1 MTITEAL
8 QDWRELAIAAA
19 ELNALRRR
27 VAQVEEEHD
36 TARTAFEKEIE
47 RLEDP
52 DREAI
57 LAIMSVYDAN
67 NADAEGSSRGEES
80 KSDVLRWLLNKV
92 GNEGISGMRWGDLL
106 DLWKK
111 QFPDRS
117 TTVLYG
123 VFHTH
128 CELFEREGD
137 RKEAV
142 LKLTPKGHA
151 VFLN

>member
-1 MTITEAL
+1 MSITEAL

-27 VAQVEEEHD
+27 VAQVESEHD
-36 TARTAFEKEIE
+36 AARSAFEREVEK
-47 RLEDP
+47 LDDP

-57 LAIMSVYDAN
+57 LAIMNVYDAN
-67 NADAEGSSRGEES
+67 SAGAEGSSRGEES
-80 KSDVLRWLLNKV
+80 RSDVLRWLLNKV
-92 GNEGISGMRWGDLL
+92 GNEGINGIRWGDLL
-106 DLWKK
+106 ELWKK

-117 TTVLYG
+117 TTVLYS
-123 VFHTH
+123 VFHSQ
-128 CELFEREGD
+128 CELFERVGD
-137 RKEAV
+137 RKDAV